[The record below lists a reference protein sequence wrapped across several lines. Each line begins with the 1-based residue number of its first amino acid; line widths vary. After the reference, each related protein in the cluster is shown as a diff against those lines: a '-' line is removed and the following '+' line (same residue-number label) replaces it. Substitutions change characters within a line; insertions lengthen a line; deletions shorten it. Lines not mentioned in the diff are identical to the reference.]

1 MTDWIL
7 AFVALV
13 GVIAYFLPLI
23 LTVPAPALIVVLCM
37 VIAMAG
43 YDFIRELRGQR

>member
-1 MTDWIL
+1 MIDWIL
-7 AFVALV
+7 ALLALA

-23 LTVPAPALIVVLCM
+23 LTVPGPALIVVLCA

-43 YDFIRELRGQR
+43 YDFIRELRAQR